1 MPSLCGRSAKV
12 RIKQRLSLQKDTCQ
26 GKQSVGD
33 TTESTSVRVAT
44 FAQRSISGTTLG
56 IAVGGDTCPVI
67 DRVAQSD
74 VRSIAPDDNKRLA
87 AALGNRRG
95 TGQRPEPFV
104 VTAADGPRGLREQ
117 CAEIDPADTRH
128 GSQDRNVSPLKAFSR
143 CLLAFANRR
152 AELIE
157 FSFGLTELMIHNA

>member
-56 IAVGGDTCPVI
+56 IALGGDTCPVI

-74 VRSIAPDDNKRLA
+74 VRSVASDDDK
-87 AALGNRRG
+87 
-95 TGQRPEPFV
+95 
-104 VTAADGPRGLREQ
+104 
-117 CAEIDPADTRH
+117 
-128 GSQDRNVSPLKAFSR
+128 
-143 CLLAFANRR
+143 
-152 AELIE
+152 
-157 FSFGLTELMIHNA
+157 